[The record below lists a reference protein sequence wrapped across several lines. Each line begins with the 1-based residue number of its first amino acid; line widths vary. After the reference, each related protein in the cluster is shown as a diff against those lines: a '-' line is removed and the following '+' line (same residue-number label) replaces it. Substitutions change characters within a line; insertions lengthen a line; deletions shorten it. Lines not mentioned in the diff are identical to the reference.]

1 MRLTLLAVPMLGVV
15 AAVAA
20 ATLGEAVPAQSEKAE
35 LRSAAQSARQAQAVQ
50 AFRAGR
56 YAAAY
61 ARFASLADGGDVPS
75 AQIALLM
82 LRQGPLLF
90 GSEWFATPAQQMRW
104 NALIVNAA
112 RSRLDIEDSERG
124 D

>member
-1 MRLTLLAVPMLGVV
+1 MRLTFFAALLLGVA

-20 ATLGEAVPAQSEKAE
+20 ISETVPAQALSAE
-35 LRSAAQSARQAQAVQ
+35 PRRAAPSAQQALAMQ

-56 YAAAY
+56 HAAAY
-61 ARFASLADGGDVPS
+61 ARFAALADAGHAPS

-82 LRQGPLLF
+82 LRHGPALF
-90 GSEWFATPAQQMRW
+90 GSDWYATPAQQMRW
-104 NALIVNAA
+104 NALVVNAA
-112 RSRLDIEDSERG
+112 RGRLDIEDSERG

>member
-1 MRLTLLAVPMLGVV
+1 MRLTLFAVPMLGVA

-20 ATLGEAVPAQSEKAE
+20 IGETVPAQAVKAE
-35 LRSAAQSARQAQAVQ
+35 LRGAAQSAWQAQAVQ

-61 ARFASLADGGDVPS
+61 ARFAALADGGDVPS

-82 LRQGPLLF
+82 VRQGPSLF

-104 NALIVNAA
+104 NALVVNAA
-112 RSRLDIEDSERG
+112 RGRLDIEDNERG